1 MNFRTEIA
9 RIWASFQRHFHYMD
23 ETDTE
28 SNKSVKEITFLGSMV
43 SSAVASP
50 VLVDVPPMWHL
61 SVFLPSI

>member
-1 MNFRTEIA
+1 MNFRMEIA
-9 RIWASFQRHFHYMD
+9 RIWASFQRRSHYMD

-28 SNKSVKEITFLGSMV
+28 SNKSLKEVILLGSMV